1 MVKKKTFFVKNINS
15 FYPVLI
21 SFVFVFIG
29 QYLMYDNRNLLF
41 GLLFFAVAVII
52 LLLSFFTKKIDI
64 YSLQKDEKINKKIEI
79 ILLLAIILI
88 GIFFRV
94 YMIKDVPA
102 GCYRDE
108 GQNGNEAI
116 NIMNGVVLDGTSLP
130 VYIERWTQNAAMYMY
145 FVAVSFK
152 FFGIGVLQIRLV
164 SIIFGILCIPAF
176 YFLLRYIFGVKLALL
191 GAFLIAVL
199 RWHVN
204 FSRIGFLGIL
214 TVFFVILCFYF
225 AWRTYKE
232 RKLFDFIIL
241 GVVTALSLYTYL
253 ASRLIPVA
261 FFIFL
266 FFLLFKDFKFYKQN
280 WKKMLIG
287 LAAFFIVGFPL
298 FKYAIKH
305 PQYFTSRQSAVS
317 IFNLE
322 MLREIGGR
330 YVEKDGQPKHWTKLY
345 IENVWRTLMMFNWQG
360 DGNPRHNYALK
371 PMLDFVTG
379 IFFVAGFAIML
390 FKIFAPLNFLL
401 FAFFISML
409 QAGLLSTESPQAYRT
424 IGLIPI
430 VLILTIIGFQV
441 LNQAIKEEF
450 GKKSNLY
457 FIAFLL
463 LLSGYIGYENYDK
476 YFNGFAKNPGS
487 WAEFSSDE
495 YSMGRYVHSLGDNYI
510 AIIDPAWM
518 NSYTFKFAVY
528 PYKNYVEFSP
538 SEWIPIKA
546 KVEKNFTYILDD
558 TYLPLLPVFK
568 SMYPNGKYSDFRH
581 KFFNSKIL
589 YFTYEVPYEDV
600 KKQQDKPVKN
610 GLMGSYYNGIE
621 WKDPP
626 VFTRLDPFILFNWTV
641 DPIMGKFSVKW
652 TGKIKIDIPGEYTF
666 ITKSNDY
673 SDLMIDGKV
682 VLKNLGGSGLNAVA
696 GKINLTKGLHS
707 VVLRYYESLHYSKMQ
722 FWWRKPGTTEEEV
735 VPSEV
740 LLPQ

>member
-1 MVKKKTFFVKNINS
+1 MAKRKTSFFNKINA
-15 FYPVLI
+15 FYPVAI
-21 SFVFVFIG
+21 SFFLIFLG
-29 QYLMYDNRNLLF
+29 QYYMYDNRKLISGLVFFGIAALF
-41 GLLFFAVAVII
+41 LII
-52 LLLSFFTKKIDI
+52 SFFINKRVDI
-64 YSLQKDEKINKKIEI
+64 GKDEKIDKKIEI
-79 ILLLAIILI
+79 IILLVIVLI
-88 GIFFRV
+88 GIFFRS
-94 YMIKDVPA
+94 YMINEVPA

-130 VYIERWTQNAAMYMY
+130 VYIERCTQNAAMYMY

-152 FFGIGVLQIRLV
+152 FFGIDVLQIRLV
-164 SIIFGILCIPAF
+164 SIVFGVLCIPAF
-176 YFLLRYIFGVKLALL
+176 YFLLRYIFGVRLALL

-214 TVFFVILCFYF
+214 TVFFVILCLYF
-225 AWRTYKE
+225 AWRVYKE
-232 RKLFDFIIL
+232 QKLFDFILL
-241 GVVTALSLYTYL
+241 GIVTSLSLYTYL
-253 ASRLIPVA
+253 ASRLIPVG
-261 FFIFL
+261 FFIFML
-266 FFLLFKDFKFYKQN
+266 FILIKDFKFYTKN
-280 WKKMLIG
+280 WKKILIA
-287 LAAFFIVGFPL
+287 LIAFLIVGLPL
-298 FKYAIKH
+298 FEYAIKH

-330 YVEKDGQPKHWTKLY
+330 YVEKNGQPKHWTKLY
-345 IENVWRTLMMFNWQG
+345 IENVWRTIMMFNWSG

-371 PMLDFVTG
+371 PMLDFTTG
-379 IFFVAGFAIML
+379 IFFVIGFLIML
-390 FKIFAPLNFLL
+390 FKLFNPLNFLL
-401 FAFFISML
+401 FSFFISML

-424 IGLIPI
+424 IGLIPV
-430 VLILTIIGFQV
+430 VLILAIIGFQTIYDSIKQQFIK
-441 LNQAIKEEF
+441 QAEI
-450 GKKSNLY
+450 
-457 FIAFLL
+457 IFLSSAL
-463 LLSGYIGYENYDK
+463 LIVFFTGYENYDK

-495 YSMGRYVHSLGDNYI
+495 YSMGKYVHSLGDSYI

-518 NSYTFKFAVY
+518 NSYTFRFATY

-558 TYLPLLPVFK
+558 DYLPLVPVFK

-581 KFFNSKIL
+581 KFFKEKVL

-610 GLMGSYYNGIE
+610 GLMGHYYNGIE
-621 WKDPP
+621 WKEPA
-626 VFTRLDPFILFNWTV
+626 VFRRIDPFILFNWTV
-641 DPIMGKFSVKW
+641 DPVMGKFSVKW

-673 SDLMIDGKV
+673 SDLMIDDKLV
-682 VLKNLGGSGLNAVA
+682 VKNPGGSALHVMS
-696 GKINLTKGLHS
+696 GKIYLTKGLHK
-707 VVLRYYESLHYSKMQ
+707 VVLRYYESIHYSKMQ
-722 FWWRKPGTTEEEV
+722 FWWRKPGSSEEEV

-740 LLPQ
+740 LLPE